1 MSNPPTISGYRITR
15 PLGRGATAR
24 VYLADDRQGRQV
36 ALKVL
41 LPEDE
46 RQEYPDAAGMFANEV
61 RMTMQ
66 LTHDHLVRGYG
77 GQGFD
82 EGAYLAL
89 EYFPQGAL
97 DSLVQPGRPL
107 PPEQA
112 ARILRGVAEGLDY
125 MHRQGAVHQ
134 DVKAQNIYLDGDR
147 AVLADLGCSYM
158 MGQGGRVGGSPF
170 YMAPEIY
177 RGEEAT
183 AASDVYSLGVLAYE
197 VLAGQRPF
205 EGDDYNEL
213 MAQHLNAMPPSLA
226 HLAPELPRLVARTLQ
241 QALAKNPDDR
251 PDLLEVMAALNEWLG
266 ADVEVGARPE
276 PAAPSGPVLGR
287 HAAPQ
292 HEASAPVLTE
302 PESETDAAP
311 GLLARW
317 NPFRKKG

>member
-1 MSNPPTISGYRITR
+1 MSGYRITR

-89 EYFPQGAL
+89 EYFPQGPWIAWSSQVGPSRL
-97 DSLVQPGRPL
+97 SRQPGFCGEWPRPGL
-107 PPEQA
+107 YAPPGRSA
-112 ARILRGVAEGLDY
+112 SGC
-125 MHRQGAVHQ
+125 QGAEH
-134 DVKAQNIYLDGDR
+134 LPGWRPCRTGRSGLFLHDG
-147 AVLADLGCSYM
+147 A
-158 MGQGGRVGGSPF
+158 GGRVGGSPF